1 YFTCLFALIDVVI
14 MSCINTFSFLLETA
28 FIVYLFLLAECAI
41 KEHIPKYKTK
51 NKQKIRI
58 K

>member
-1 YFTCLFALIDVVI
+1 

-28 FIVYLFLLAECAI
+28 FIVYLFLLAERAI
-41 KEHIPKYKTK
+41 KEQQSEHKTK
-51 NKQKIRI
+51 NKQKIRV